1 MINSLVLLY
10 YVFFSNFGLAI
21 IMFTVLVR
29 SAMIPLTIKT
39 SRSMKAMAVLGPKM
53 NEIKEKYKDDR
64 QRVNKETMAL
74 YKEQGVNP
82 IGCLGP
88 MVIQMPIFFG
98 LFWALRGTLPSTP
111 ERLADLSKHLYSWLP
126 QVHQAVPLE
135 GHFLWM
141 DLAKYSSQNPAPF
154 LLPVLVGISMWLMQK
169 ISATPSVSA
178 QQEST
183 NRMMLWLMPI
193 MFGFFTLN
201 FESGLA
207 LYWIVSNM
215 VGVVIQGF
223 ITGWAPLATL
233 LDFGKR
239 PVVPEPAGGGAGP
252 GPAMAPPVKEASDDA
267 SDTSDRDK
275 RKKPRG
281 GSRNRPKGARR
292 RAPGRR
298 SSNR

>member
-21 IMFTVLVR
+21 IVFTVLVR
-29 SAMIPLTIKT
+29 SAMIPLTVKQ
-39 SRSMKAMAVLGPKM
+39 SKSMKAMTSLQPKM
-53 NEIKEKYKDDR
+53 KEIQEKFKGDR
-64 QRVNKETMAL
+64 QMINTETMKL

-126 QVHQAVPLE
+126 QVHQSVPLE
-135 GHFLWM
+135 GQFLWM
-141 DLAKYSSQNPAPF
+141 DLAKYSSQNPVPF
-154 LLPVLVGISMWLMQK
+154 LLPVLVGVSMWLMQK
-169 ISATPSVSA
+169 ISATPSMSA

-239 PVVPEPAGGGAGP
+239 PVVPEPAGDGAGP
-252 GPAMAPPVKEASDDA
+252 APAVAPLVEEASDDE
-267 SDTSDRDK
+267 SDRDK

-281 GSRNRPKGARR
+281 GGRNRPKGVRR
-292 RAPGRR
+292 RAQGRR
-298 SSNR
+298 SRNP